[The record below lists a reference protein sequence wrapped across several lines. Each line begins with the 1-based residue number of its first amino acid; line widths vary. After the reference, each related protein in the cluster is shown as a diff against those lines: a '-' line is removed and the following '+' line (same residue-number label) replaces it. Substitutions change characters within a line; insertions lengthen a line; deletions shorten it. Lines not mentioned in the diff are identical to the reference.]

1 MSLDLAPHAGPN
13 VAPDVTAVPP
23 RAALIASGLTMRFG
37 GLLAVSGLD
46 LVAETGRVTALIG
59 PNGAGKT
66 TAFNC
71 MTGFYRPSAG
81 TVAIREPDG
90 GSRRIDTLPG
100 HRVVSEAGVVRTF
113 QNTRLFAGM
122 TALENLLVAQHRAL
136 SRSGWL
142 QLQGLFGLPAFRR
155 AERAA
160 VAKAMHWLGRMGLA
174 ARANDVA
181 GALPYGLQ
189 RRLEIARAMC
199 LDPRFLCLD
208 EPAAGLNPR
217 ESATLEAD
225 LRSLTRE
232 DGVGVLLIEHDMSVV
247 MGVSDRIVVLDR
259 GKRIAEGLPKE
270 VREDPNV
277 VAAYLGEPAGAAPP
291 RRRVAEGGGG
301 VAAARP
307 PMLDCRRLSSG
318 YGAVA
323 VLHEVDLHVGAGEIV
338 ALLGANGAGKS
349 TLLRTLF
356 GAPRATGGEI
366 LLAGEPIGRLR
377 PHEVAR
383 LGVAHVP
390 EGRHIMPQMSVRE
403 NLQTGA
409 QGGRP
414 DTFAADLAKVLAL
427 FPRLE
432 ERLTQRAGTMSGGE
446 QQMLA
451 IGRAMMQRP
460 RLLLLDEPSLGL
472 APLVIRQIFDAIRT
486 LNESEGIAVLLVE
499 QNVAQ
504 ALAIA
509 DRGYVLQTGR
519 VVGTGPAE
527 RLGDTPELS
536 AAYL

>member
-1 MSLDLAPHAGPN
+1 MSGAKLDGTKPAG
-13 VAPDVTAVPP
+13 AT
-23 RAALIASGLTMRFG
+23 LIASGLSMRFG

-81 TVAIREPDG
+81 EVTIREPDG
-90 GSRRIDTLPG
+90 GTRRIDTLPG

-113 QNTRLFAGM
+113 QTTRLFAGM

-155 AERAA
+155 AERLA
-160 VAKAMHWLGRMGLA
+160 VAKAMHWLARMGLA

-181 GALPYGLQ
+181 GALSYGLQ

-225 LRSLTRE
+225 LRRLTRE

-247 MGVSDRIVVLDR
+247 MGVSDRIFVLDR
-259 GKRIAEGLPKE
+259 GKKIAEGAPRE
-270 VREDPNV
+270 VREDRNV
-277 VAAYLGEPAGAAPP
+277 VAAYLGEPAGAAPA
-291 RRRVAEGGGG
+291 RRRTAPAGDGTTVQ
-301 VAAARP
+301 RP
-307 PMLDCRRLSSG
+307 PMLECRRLSSG

-323 VLHEVDLHVGAGEIV
+323 VLHEVDLHVGEGEIV

-356 GAPRATGGEI
+356 GAPRPTGGEI
-366 LLAGEPIGRLR
+366 LLGGRPVDRLR
-377 PHEVAR
+377 AHEVAR

-390 EGRHIMPQMSVRE
+390 EGRHIMPQMTVRE

-409 QGGRP
+409 QGGGR

-486 LNESEGIAVLLVE
+486 LNESERISVLLVE

-527 RLGDTPELS
+527 RLADTPELS
-536 AAYL
+536 SAYL

>member
-1 MSLDLAPHAGPN
+1 MSLEVSLDLAPD
-13 VAPDVTAVPP
+13 VTPDVTAATP

-46 LVAETGRVTALIG
+46 LVAEAGRVTALIG

-100 HRVVSEAGVVRTF
+100 HRVVSEAGVIRTF

-160 VAKAMHWLGRMGLA
+160 VAKAMHWLDRMGLA

-181 GALPYGLQ
+181 GALSYGLQ

-225 LRSLTRE
+225 LRALTRE

-247 MGVSDRIVVLDR
+247 MGVSDRIFVLDR
-259 GKRIAEGLPKE
+259 GRKIAEGLPKE
-270 VREDPNV
+270 VREDANV

-291 RRRVAEGGGG
+291 RRRIAEAGEGH
-301 VAAARP
+301 APRP
-307 PMLDCRRLSSG
+307 PMLECRRLSSG

-323 VLHEVDLHVGAGEIV
+323 VLHEVDLHVGEGEIV
-338 ALLGANGAGKS
+338 ALLGSNGAGKS

-366 LLAGEPIGRLR
+366 LLGGRPIGGLR

-390 EGRHIMPQMSVRE
+390 EGRHIMPQMTVRE

-409 QGGRP
+409 QNGVR
-414 DTFAADLAKVLAL
+414 DTFAADMAKVLAL

-486 LNESEGIAVLLVE
+486 LNESEGITVLLVE

-519 VVGTGPAE
+519 VVGTGSAE
-527 RLGDTPELS
+527 RLADTPELS
-536 AAYL
+536 SAYL

>member
-1 MSLDLAPHAGPN
+1 MSG
-13 VAPDVTAVPP
+13 TGSSSSEPP
-23 RAALIASGLTMRFG
+23 GAALVASGLSMRFG
-37 GLLAVSGLD
+37 GLLAVSALD
-46 LVAETGRVTALIG
+46 LTAETGRVTALIG

-81 TVAIREPDG
+81 EVTIREPDG
-90 GSRRIDTLPG
+90 ASRRIDTLPG
-100 HRVVSEAGVVRTF
+100 HRVASEAGVVRTF

-155 AERAA
+155 AERHA
-160 VAKAMHWLGRMGLA
+160 VAKAMHWLARMGLA

-225 LRSLTRE
+225 LRRLTRE

-247 MGVSDRIVVLDR
+247 MGVSDRIFVLDR
-259 GKRIAEGLPKE
+259 GKKIAEGLPKE
-270 VREDPNV
+270 VREDRNV
-277 VAAYLGEPAGAAPP
+277 VAAYLGEPAAEAPARRRAAPADDGAA
-291 RRRVAEGGGG
+291 AG
-301 VAAARP
+301 RP
-307 PMLDCRRLSSG
+307 PMLECRRLSSG

-323 VLHEVDLHVGAGEIV
+323 VLHEVDLHVGEGEIV

-366 LLAGEPIGRLR
+366 LLGGQPIGGLR
-377 PHEVAR
+377 AHEVAR

-390 EGRHIMPQMSVRE
+390 EGRHVMPQMTVRE

-409 QGGRP
+409 QGGGR

-427 FPRLE
+427 FPRLA

-486 LNESEGIAVLLVE
+486 LNESEGISVLLVE

-527 RLGDTPELS
+527 RLADTPELS
-536 AAYL
+536 SAYL

>member
-1 MSLDLAPHAGPN
+1 MSGTSPSDTIADAAEPA
-13 VAPDVTAVPP
+13 
-23 RAALIASGLTMRFG
+23 RAALIASGVSMRFG

-81 TVAIREPDG
+81 TVTIREPDG
-90 GSRRIDTLPG
+90 ASRRIDTLPG

-155 AERAA
+155 AERQA
-160 VAKAMHWLGRMGLA
+160 VEKAMHWLARMGLA

-181 GALPYGLQ
+181 GALSYGLQ

-225 LRSLTRE
+225 LRRLTRE

-259 GKRIAEGLPKE
+259 GKKIAEGLPRE
-270 VREDPNV
+270 VREDRDV
-277 VAAYLGEPAGAAPP
+277 IAAYLGEPAGATPD
-291 RRRVAEGGGG
+291 RRRAAPAVEG
-301 VAAARP
+301 AAGRP
-307 PMLDCRRLSSG
+307 PMLECRCLSSG
-318 YGAVA
+318 YGAVE
-323 VLHEVDLHVGAGEIV
+323 VLHEVDLRVGEGEIV
-338 ALLGANGAGKS
+338 ALLGSNGAGKS

-356 GAPRATGGEI
+356 GAPRLTSGEI
-366 LLAGEPIGRLR
+366 LLEGQPIGRLR
-377 PHEVAR
+377 AHEVAR

-390 EGRHIMPQMSVRE
+390 EGRHIMPQMTVRE

-409 QGGRP
+409 QGGAR

-519 VVGTGPAE
+519 VVGTGSAE
-527 RLGDTPELS
+527 RLADTPELS
-536 AAYL
+536 SAYL